1 MQCGEGD
8 KRKIKKRRRKG
19 KKLRKAIPRDHQAA
33 HVTFLSMT

>member
-19 KKLRKAIPRDHQAA
+19 KKLRRINTTKICQKK
-33 HVTFLSMT
+33 